1 MNSRVLGVGLYEF
14 RWFPRELCLP
24 WRSGVPSSLIL
35 FSFLSCP
42 FMIFLSFP
50 FLSFPSM
57 SFLPIDLNLLYS
69 AVVSMGILGVW
80 FPHYSHMFVTCRGTC
95 SLFSCPPPFSCPFLW
110 CSFPFLFFPFLLCLF
125 CPLIHIWCSF
135 HGHSMC
141 VFLNY
146 SHVFVACRAI
156 WSSLFSYPLL
166 FSCPVLLWYS
176 FPFLSFYV
184 FFAHWSI
191 SSVVFIDILCVFFST
206 IATCFYPAGEP
217 GSPFLAVSSRSLA
230 PSFYKFHFPFHFF

>member
-1 MNSRVLGVGLYEF
+1 MPSLTI
-14 RWFPRELCLP
+14 W
-24 WRSGVPSSLIL
+24 SSLFSYPIL
-35 FSFLSCP
+35 FLVLSFYDIP
-42 FMIFLSFP
+42 FLSFP

-176 FPFLSFYV
+176 FPFLSF
-184 FFAHWSI
+184 
-191 SSVVFIDILCVFFST
+191 
-206 IATCFYPAGEP
+206 
-217 GSPFLAVSSRSLA
+217 PFLSF
-230 PSFYKFHFPFHFF
+230 PSMYFLPIDLYLL